1 MTNAAAAGELP
12 DVVLGTPLDQSQ
24 QYAQEEIFDSEAAQA
39 VVDKLG
45 ADTFSK
51 KALDLVSKDGKAT
64 GVPSDGWGQLL
75 IYRKDLFE
83 KAGLEPPKTLDDV
96 RAAAE
101 KLNGDGM
108 AGITLATKA
117 GDGFTAETFEHVALA
132 QGCQL
137 TDDGGKVI
145 FDSPPCVEALR
156 WYGDIAS
163 NYSVSG
169 AQDVDSTRGTY
180 FAGQA
185 AMMFWS
191 PFLLDGMAG
200 LRDDTKPTCDEC
212 KDNPAYL
219 AENSG
224 LVGPLSGA
232 GAPSQFGV
240 VSTVNISV
248 DAPTED
254 AQKLA
259 EFMLSDGYVR
269 WLGLSPQ
276 GKYPVRAGDSSDPKK
291 FQTAWAGLES
301 GVDRKAPLSQFYGED
316 SIASLGDGV
325 ENFQRWGFAQG
336 QGALI
341 GALRGEQPIAERR
354 RRRDRRQGP
363 GAGRQGRAG
372 HRRGDPV
379 RPRVDR
385 GRPTRAPPQSEAP
398 RAGHPR
404 AARLARRHGA
414 GLPHRHRRAGDGG
427 AAGAVGADP
436 VLPAHPADADPAAG
450 RARRRVHAA
459 QLRPAVLV
467 VGLPVGDPG
476 DADVLGLRDRWE
488 RSFSGSP
495 PRCWCAGP
503 SAAAGWCAA

>member
-1 MTNAAAAGELP
+1 MSMRRAALIGLAGALLWAGCGGGDDGGGDSAEGGNSGETLTVWNNESQPDRMTATQSILDDFTAKTGIKTKLVPVPEDQLATLMTNAAAAGELP
-12 DVVLGTPLDQSQ
+12 DVVLATPLDQSQ
-24 QYAQEEIFDSEAAQA
+24 QYALEGIFDSEAAQA

-51 KALDLVSKDGKAT
+51 KALDLVTADGKAT

-75 IYRKDLFE
+75 IYRKDLFD
-83 KAGLEPPKTLDDV
+83 KAGLAAPKSLDDV

-117 GDGFTAETFEHVALA
+117 GDGFTHETFEHVALA

-137 TDDGGKVI
+137 VDDGGKVT
-145 FDSPPCVEALR
+145 FNSPPCVEALR
-156 WYGDIAS
+156 WYGDLAS

-180 FAGQA
+180 FSGQA

-200 LRDDTKPTCDEC
+200 LRDDTKPSCDEC
-212 KDNPAYL
+212 KDDPAYL
-219 AENSG
+219 AKNSG
-224 LVGPLSGA
+224 LVGPLTGA
-232 GAPSQFGV
+232 AGTPSQFGA

-276 GKYPVRAGDSSDPKK
+276 GKYPVRAGDSSDPEK

-301 GVDRKAPLSQFYGED
+301 GVDSKAPLTEFYSEE
-316 SIASLGDGV
+316 SVASLADGV
-325 ENFQRWGFAQG
+325 ANFQRWGFAQG

-341 GALRGEQPIAERR
+341 GALRGEQPIAKAVA
-354 RRRDRRQGP
+354 D
-363 GAGRQGRAG
+363 
-372 HRRGDPV
+372 V
-379 RPRVDR
+379 I
-385 GRPTRAPPQSEAP
+385 
-398 RAGHPR
+398 
-404 AARLARRHGA
+404 
-414 GLPHRHRRAGDGG
+414 GG
-427 AAGAVGADP
+427 K
-436 VLPAHPADADPAAG
+436 DPAE
-450 RARRRVHAA
+450 AA
-459 QLRPAVLV
+459 EEVQSTVEEIQS
-467 VGLPVGDPG
+467 GLQ
-476 DADVLGLRDRWE
+476 
-488 RSFSGSP
+488 
-495 PRCWCAGP
+495 
-503 SAAAGWCAA
+503 

>member
-1 MTNAAAAGELP
+1 MKRLPVLLCGAVLALAGCGGGDDDGGDAGEGPSGETLTVWNNEFQPDRMAATQAILDEFTQKTGIKTKLVAVPEDQLSTLMTNAAAAGELP

-83 KAGLEPPKTLDDV
+83 KAGLEAPKTLDDV

-101 KLNGDGM
+101 KLNADGM

-132 QGCQL
+132 EGCQL
-137 TDDGGKVI
+137 TDGDNVT
-145 FDSPPCVEALR
+145 FDSPQCVEALR
-156 WYGDIAS
+156 WYGDIAK
-163 NYSVSG
+163 NFSVSG

-200 LRDDTKPTCDEC
+200 LREDTKPTCDEC

-224 LVGPLSGA
+224 LVGPLTGSGGQA
-232 GAPSQFGV
+232 SQFGV

-254 AQKLA
+254 AKQLA

-276 GKYPVRAGDSSDPKK
+276 GKYPVRAGDSTDPKK
-291 FQTAWAGLES
+291 FQTAWAELES
-301 GVDRKAPLSQFYGED
+301 GVDTKAPLSKFYSEE
-316 SIASLGDGV
+316 SIQSLADGV

-341 GALRGEQPIAERR
+341 GALRGEQP
-354 RRRDRRQGP
+354 
-363 GAGRQGRAG
+363 
-372 HRRGDPV
+372 V
-379 RPRVDR
+379 
-385 GRPTRAPPQSEAP
+385 
-398 RAGHPR
+398 
-404 AARLARRHGA
+404 
-414 GLPHRHRRAGDGG
+414 
-427 AAGAVGADP
+427 AGAVAD
-436 VLPAHPADADPAAG
+436 VIGGKDPAQ
-450 RARRRVHAA
+450 AA
-459 QLRPAVLV
+459 KDVQATVEEIKS
-467 VGLPVGDPG
+467 GL
-476 DADVLGLRDRWE
+476 E
-488 RSFSGSP
+488 
-495 PRCWCAGP
+495 
-503 SAAAGWCAA
+503 